1 MKNIKTFENFNNQ
14 DIFDYIRT
22 GDIESIKNYIDSG
35 YDLNI
40 WDNRGYTVLTKA
52 AYYDNIN
59 KQDHLGYTALIWAA
73 SINNREV
80 IEVLLTYG
88 ADVSILNKKNKSFY
102 DYLNDGNKNIS

>member
-1 MKNIKTFENFNNQ
+1 MFSLLYILKKI
-14 DIFDYIRT
+14 IFF
-22 GDIESIKNYIDSG
+22 
-35 YDLNI
+35 YDFYVKLLLI
-40 WDNRGYTVLTKA
+40 F
-52 AYYDNIN
+52 NIN

>member
-52 AYYDNIN
+52 AYYDNIEIVKLLLDAGVDIN
-59 KQDHLGYTALIWAA
+59 KENDNGNALIWATTKSNIDIIKVLLIA
-73 SINNREV
+73 GYKIQNSIN
-80 IEVLLTYG
+80 
-88 ADVSILNKKNKSFY
+88 
-102 DYLNDGNKNIS
+102 